1 MANLPKERLECL
13 WAFAVSGVDYC
24 GPFFYKSEVPSSAT
38 YACSSALQA
47 KLCLEL
53 VKDLTTASFLSALK
67 ILMSTRGRPS
77 QIWADNAT
85 NL

>member
-1 MANLPKERLECL
+1 VLMGLCCFWRRLL
-13 WAFAVSGVDYC
+13 WALLLQIRSPIKCYVCVFICFTSKAVH
-24 GPFFYKSEVPSSAT
+24 
-38 YACSSALQA
+38 
-47 KLCLEL
+47 LEL